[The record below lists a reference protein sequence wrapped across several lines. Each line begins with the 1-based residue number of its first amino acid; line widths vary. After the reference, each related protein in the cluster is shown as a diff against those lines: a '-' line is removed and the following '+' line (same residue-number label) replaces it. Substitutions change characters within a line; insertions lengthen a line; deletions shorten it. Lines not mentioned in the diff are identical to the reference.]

1 MENLNWWEILCL
13 GLATM
18 TACTLFGVIVVKF
31 LVGWGMGLQ
40 KREKG

>member
-1 MENLNWWEILCL
+1 MENLTWWEILCL

-18 TACTLFGVIVVKF
+18 TAMTLFGVIVVKF

-40 KREKG
+40 KREKV